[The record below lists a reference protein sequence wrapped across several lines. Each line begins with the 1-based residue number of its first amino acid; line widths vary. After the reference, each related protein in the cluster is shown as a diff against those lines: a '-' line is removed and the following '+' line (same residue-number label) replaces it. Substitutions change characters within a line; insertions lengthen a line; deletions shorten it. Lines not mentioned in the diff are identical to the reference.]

1 MSALVKFV
9 LKAAS
14 DLAFV
19 PALKV
24 MHTHRRHFELYIG
37 FMQIFSAFMYNAVDS
52 LGFDFYLRK
61 NEWHFMSDVFSITY
75 VCVLSLHYC
84 QLRNPDHATALRY
97 LAFTLAWVSKSK
109 DGFASQITQA
119 IVIGAYIGAAVL
131 RMVLGLS
138 HISKIHRQQAY
149 TGAGLTVLAAALICI
164 EMGTA
169 GTALNKILGGDTAI
183 SLALAGAHVLAGA
196 AMHALW
202 SACPV
207 MDAKKLDNLPGYI

>member
-84 QLRNPDHATALRY
+84 RPGPTLPPRGLYALGHLTALR
-97 LAFTLAWVSKSK
+97 
-109 DGFASQITQA
+109 TQT
-119 IVIGAYIGAAVL
+119 
-131 RMVLGLS
+131 
-138 HISKIHRQQAY
+138 IHARR
-149 TGAGLTVLAAALICI
+149 
-164 EMGTA
+164 
-169 GTALNKILGGDTAI
+169 
-183 SLALAGAHVLAGA
+183 
-196 AMHALW
+196 
-202 SACPV
+202 
-207 MDAKKLDNLPGYI
+207 